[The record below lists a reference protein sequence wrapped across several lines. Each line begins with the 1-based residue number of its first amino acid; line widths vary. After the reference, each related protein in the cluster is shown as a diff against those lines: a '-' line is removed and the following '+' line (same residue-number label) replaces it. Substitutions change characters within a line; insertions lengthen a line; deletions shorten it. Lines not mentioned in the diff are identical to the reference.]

1 MQSTI
6 PPARAGTAYI
16 WLIRGLNYSFKKRHF
31 LTALECNPVSSLL
44 SSLLDFN
51 RALRHSRSI
60 LRLAPH
66 KNTRDPAAIA
76 RPSLRKLPLFDST
89 STCHTTRTHAHSQQV
104 CGRLS
109 ESECRD
115 GDSLSLFRSFRRTVL
130 CLSRPQYCGICCHL
144 PHRAARMGPLLV
156 IAYSCH
162 IYQTTNCI
170 FSFAFFSSFSFFFS
184 SSHFFNTQTHLT
196 AR

>member
-16 WLIRGLNYSFKKRHF
+16 WLFRGLNYSFKKRHF

-144 PHRAARMGPLLV
+144 PHRAARTGPLLV

-170 FSFAFFSSFSFFFS
+170 FFRLPFSPASSSSFPRHIS
-184 SSHFFNTQTHLT
+184 STRRHI
-196 AR
+196 